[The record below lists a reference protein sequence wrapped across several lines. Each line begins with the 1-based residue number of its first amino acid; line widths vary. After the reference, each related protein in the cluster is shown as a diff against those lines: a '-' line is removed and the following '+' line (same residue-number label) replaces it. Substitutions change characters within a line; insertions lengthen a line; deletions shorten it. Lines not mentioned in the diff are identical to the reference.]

1 MREKTP
7 AGAAMADAMKAW
19 RAAAAAA
26 EAMAFGAAPAR
37 WREEEDASYVMRNRK
52 VYASASRSSW
62 SSDLCII
69 GQLLF

>member
-37 WREEEDASYVMRNRK
+37 WRGEERG
-52 VYASASRSSW
+52 
-62 SSDLCII
+62 II
-69 GQLLF
+69 

>member
-26 EAMAFGAAPAR
+26 EATAFGAAPAR
-37 WREEEDASYVMRNRK
+37 WKGKMENACNEG
-52 VYASASRSSW
+52 VYACKGGLNSTSFSHNGNDRV
-62 SSDLCII
+62 
-69 GQLLF
+69 

>member
-37 WREEEDASYVMRNRK
+37 WRERREDVTYYGGGIEFHK
-52 VYASASRSSW
+52 
-62 SSDLCII
+62 L
-69 GQLLF
+69 